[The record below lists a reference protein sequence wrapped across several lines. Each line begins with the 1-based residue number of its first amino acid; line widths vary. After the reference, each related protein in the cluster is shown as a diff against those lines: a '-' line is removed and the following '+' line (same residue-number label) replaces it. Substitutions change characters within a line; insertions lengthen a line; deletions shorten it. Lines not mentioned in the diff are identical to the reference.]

1 MGSAE
6 QYSPQEDQGKREPSG
21 GELHPP
27 SRPALVSPPRRPV
40 APVRREPAAKPAA
53 ADKPLAKAVSTPS
66 VAAAP
71 PPAAPAEL
79 VNRNQPITPPSE
91 PMQYRAI
98 GLVRGTYTPNEEEFN
113 RGTLVADDGADID
126 AVLLGRVTSLVKKHL
141 DLTEPHLW
149 VVYPRTRRDADTQD
163 NDLHLQIVGVW
174 EPETLGLP
182 GETPQEGEAAED
194 DAVVEGTTA
203 EPDTAEPDGLLVPTE
218 VDPDPNDH
226 VLAEDASADT
236 EAYVPDVDDNY
247 FSIRGEVL
255 KYSEDEHSIAVKI
268 LQGAKRSQSAPKAF
282 RLMLEGT
289 ISGKTVG
296 YFWDF
301 QVKRQDKSLVLQ
313 DASVVGIVPPKKKRK
328 GAPGRG
334 RRPGG
339 SGRPPHGARPQRSST
354 PRPKKQA

>member
-6 QYSPQEDQGKREPSG
+6 QYPPQENQGKLEPSG
-21 GELHPP
+21 EELHPP
-27 SRPALVSPPRRPV
+27 SRPSLVSPPRRPV
-40 APVRREPAAKPAA
+40 APVRRESAAKPKSVSVKPV
-53 ADKPLAKAVSTPS
+53 DKVVPTP
-66 VAAAP
+66 
-71 PPAAPAEL
+71 APATTPVSPAEP
-79 VNRNQPITPPSE
+79 VEPINRNQPITPPSE

-98 GLVRGTYTPNEEEFN
+98 GLVRGTYTPNEDEFN

-141 DLTEPHLW
+141 DLAEPHLW
-149 VVYPRTRRDADTQD
+149 VVYPRTRRDAETND

-182 GETPQEGEAAED
+182 GETPQDGEGEENGDAEEEAPDQGAVAPAPETAA
-194 DAVVEGTTA
+194 AVPA
-203 EPDTAEPDGLLVPTE
+203 
-218 VDPDPNDH
+218 
-226 VLAEDASADT
+226 
-236 EAYVPDVDDNY
+236 VDDNY

-268 LQGAKRSQSAPKAF
+268 LQGAKRPQGSPKAF

-301 QVKRQDKSLVLQ
+301 QVKRQEKALVLQ

-328 GAPGRG
+328 GAPSRG
-334 RRPGG
+334 RRPGASG
-339 SGRPPHGARPQRSST
+339 GAGGRPAHGGRPQRSM